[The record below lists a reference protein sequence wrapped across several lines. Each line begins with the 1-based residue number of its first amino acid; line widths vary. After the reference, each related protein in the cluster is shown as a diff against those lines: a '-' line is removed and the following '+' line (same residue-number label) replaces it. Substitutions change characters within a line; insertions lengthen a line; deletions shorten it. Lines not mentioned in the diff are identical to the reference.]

1 MCEIC
6 VKIGVKID
14 VKIVPE
20 GPKRPPNGLRENSKH
35 VVKKVSKVHF
45 AWETATFEKF
55 SQGVPSFHAKSHTI
69 FHNPNLEANL
79 RFHGTCEKKRVKF
92 CQNGGNRQKWPQS
105 LHLADF
111 PAQRV
116 PGRVHDVVSRTPP
129 KVDNF
134 RGVGTARTSLKKGSQ
149 EALP

>member
-20 GPKRPPNGLRENSKH
+20 GPKRPPNGLRENSEH

-45 AWETATFEKF
+45 AWETAAFEKF

-69 FHNPNLEANL
+69 FHDPNLDANL
-79 RFHGTCEKKRVKF
+79 RFPGTCEKKRVKF
-92 CQNGGNRQKWPQS
+92 CRNGQNRQKWPQS

-116 PGRVHDVVSRTPP
+116 PGYT
-129 KVDNF
+129 
-134 RGVGTARTSLKKGSQ
+134 T
-149 EALP
+149 